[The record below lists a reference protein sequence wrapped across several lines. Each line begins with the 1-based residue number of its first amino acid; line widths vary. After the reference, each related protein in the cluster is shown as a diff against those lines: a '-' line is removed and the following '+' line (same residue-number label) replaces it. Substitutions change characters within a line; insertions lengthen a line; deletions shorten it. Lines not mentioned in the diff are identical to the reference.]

1 MSDASVLR
9 EFVVKLGFVTDQ
21 TQFKRFQESLTSVGK
36 GAIELTKNFV
46 AVGAAVGGT
55 AVAFAVGLNKV
66 AESYKSL
73 YFAAQRTGASG
84 NELKTLAGAFEQ
96 IGVSAEEAQQ
106 AVEGFAA
113 TRRQNPYL
121 AQAFGID
128 PKQTDNAKALIGL
141 LSQFANKDRSALTH
155 PIVAQQAAMFGISE
169 QMLVQFE
176 NNRGAFV
183 KGLQNI
189 GKIVD
194 KHDVG
199 RMSKQS
205 VEYANRFQ
213 ETETRVELE
222 KDDVATK
229 QMPAAEK
236 VLGVTNSL
244 VDLYQKLDDKSGGWL
259 GHVTS
264 IATVST
270 GILTTWKLIAA
281 LRGAVGGASLAEG
294 AGAATGAA
302 GAAGGAAAVGGGLI
316 SVAVSMVAPV
326 VAAVVGSHYLDKWTK
341 GSWWDTSGDQ
351 DAQPG
356 QAGQPGLPGEP
367 GQAGAPKATGL
378 ADQWA
383 WLKGKVQPIM
393 SDISKG
399 VTDFVAGFEGH
410 AKDGYGVY
418 KDVGGHETA
427 GVGHLVRPGENLNG
441 LDKQGAMALLG
452 QDLAS
457 ATAAVK
463 SMVHVALTGNQMK
476 ALTDFVFNLG
486 AGNLQK
492 STLLKELNAGHYEAA
507 AARFGDYNK
516 VLTNGHYVVNEGLA
530 RRRATEAETFRT
542 PDKPNIT
549 LSQKTDI
556 HIEAGANSGATAD
569 ALGRVVNRT
578 NGDLVR
584 NLSGAVS

>member
-1 MSDASVLR
+1 MSEASVLK
-9 EFVVKLGFVTDQ
+9 EFIIRLGWKNDEAGQ
-21 TQFKRFQESLTSVGK
+21 KRFEESLSKISK
-36 GAIELTKNFV
+36 GALDIAKNFV
-46 AVGAAVGGT
+46 QFGAAVGGT
-55 AVAFAVGLNKV
+55 AVAAAVGLNKV
-66 AESYKSL
+66 AESYKSV

-84 NELKTLAGAFEQ
+84 NELKTLTGAFQQ

-106 AVEGFAA
+106 AIEGFAA
-113 TRRQNPYL
+113 ARRSMPGVDQML
-121 AQAFGID
+121 GID
-128 PKQTDNAKALIGL
+128 PKQKDNAKALIQT
-141 LSQFANKDRSALTH
+141 LSQLANQDTGGAFTH
-155 PIVAQQAAMFGISE
+155 AIAVQRASYAGISE
-169 QMLVQFE
+169 QMLTQFE
-176 NNRGAFV
+176 NNRGAFI

-199 RMSKQS
+199 KMSKQS

-281 LRGAVGGASLAEG
+281 LRGAVGGASAAEG
-294 AGAATGAA
+294 AGVATGAV
-302 GAAGGAAAVGGGLI
+302 GAAGGAGAVGGGLL

-341 GSWWDTSGDQ
+341 GTFWDTSGDQ
-351 DAQPG
+351 SDQPG
-356 QAGQPGLPGEP
+356 Q
-367 GQAGAPKATGL
+367 PKATGI
-378 ADQWA
+378 ADQIE
-383 WLKGKVQPIM
+383 WLKGKVQPIVGY
-393 SDISKG
+393 ISKG

-418 KDVGGHETA
+418 RDVVGHDTA
-427 GVGHLVRPGENLNG
+427 GIGHLVRPGENLGN

-452 QDLAS
+452 QDLAKAS
-457 ATAAVK
+457 DAVK
-463 SMVHVALTGNQMK
+463 RMVHVALTGNQMK

-507 AARFGDYNK
+507 AARFADYDK
-516 VLTNGHYVVNEGLA
+516 VLKNGHYVVNEGLA
-530 RRRATEAETFRT
+530 RRRATEAATFRA
-542 PDKPNIT
+542 PDAKPSVT
-549 LSQKTDI
+549 LNQKTDI
-556 HIEAGANSGATAD
+556 HIEAGPNAGATAD
-569 ALGRVVNRT
+569 ALGRVINRT

-584 NLSGAVS
+584 NASGAVS